1 MHPTLLLKWTKEDP
15 PTESNKSTSTTTRR
29 LTRSQV
35 EVFDKELC
43 FFCQSEDRD
52 HLFQMSSFNMDARI
66 REAIENDQELQIRYH
81 SAFDA
86 RAGDLKYHR
95 YCMKTFVYVPPAKE
109 VNNSIE
115 LKNLLDAGFFLS
127 IEESL
132 KDGQILSLADV
143 VNSYD
148 YLLRDHGIENCVVW
162 TTKKKKMKDTI

>member
-1 MHPTLLLKWTKEDP
+1 
-15 PTESNKSTSTTTRR
+15 
-29 LTRSQV
+29 
-35 EVFDKELC
+35 
-43 FFCQSEDRD
+43 
-52 HLFQMSSFNMDARI
+52 MDARI